1 MSRSAALQ
9 IERPAPDPRT
19 IESSLSFHSPKML
32 IVDDDPSVLRLLAN
46 HCTRLGFDV
55 ETATNGMQALL
66 KASRIQPKIL
76 VIDVNL
82 PELDGLSA
90 CAHLLGPDRSPVDV
104 IVITG
109 SRGSETPERCEGFGA
124 YYAHKGPNFWRDL
137 EVALAE
143 IEPRLVGKIGQYS
156 MGEAAPEIRRRPRV
170 LLVDDD
176 SDVNRMLASR
186 LAKCGIDVMYASDAT
201 HGLRMASQ
209 DEPAVI
215 VTDYFMPNGDALY
228 FLTRLRT
235 AKVTSK
241 IPVIVWSGRKLSE
254 QTDQRLRREISGCSG
269 AAHILCKSEDTS
281 ALFEILQKFC
291 GFESTSD
298 GSYASDDRP
307 LFSQVRRLG
316 DPRAERATAA
326 FGHAGLSGKR
336 N

>member
-124 YYAHKGPNFWRDL
+124 YYAHNTVW
-137 EVALAE
+137 AW
-143 IEPRLVGKIGQYS
+143 
-156 MGEAAPEIRRRPRV
+156 
-170 LLVDDD
+170 LLPKYDG
-176 SDVNRMLASR
+176 A
-186 LAKCGIDVMYASDAT
+186 
-201 HGLRMASQ
+201 HGCCWLTT
-209 DEPAVI
+209 I
-215 VTDYFMPNGDALY
+215 VT
-228 FLTRLRT
+228 
-235 AKVTSK
+235 S
-241 IPVIVWSGRKLSE
+241 I
-254 QTDQRLRREISGCSG
+254 GCSRAG
-269 AAHILCKSEDTS
+269 SPNAA
-281 ALFEILQKFC
+281 
-291 GFESTSD
+291 ST
-298 GSYASDDRP
+298 
-307 LFSQVRRLG
+307 
-316 DPRAERATAA
+316 
-326 FGHAGLSGKR
+326 
-336 N
+336 